1 MKKQR
6 ETEVNIIEINQ
17 GKLTFFVRGL
27 TPFIFNAMSEK
38 AKHELLLPK
47 RTGKKT
53 AADKAQSFK
62 HNPLEEFR
70 GSVYRT
76 RDNKASARL
85 IFPAAAFKKAMGTA
99 ALDIPGA
106 QKTQIGRLVWVSGD
120 MVEIYGVPR
129 LHMSVVRTADMKRT
143 PDIRTRAIL
152 PEWAC
157 KITVQFV
164 KPAINEQ
171 SIFNLLA
178 AAGVTVGVGDFR
190 QEKGAGNYG
199 QFALVPE
206 KDADFARIVKA
217 GGLKQQDAA
226 LESPEMYDIETEQ
239 LYAWFNAEI
248 LRRTGKREA
257 A

>member
-17 GKLTFFVRGL
+17 GYLTFFVRGL

-38 AKHELLLPK
+38 AKHELLYPK
-47 RTGKKT
+47 GKKT
-53 AADKAQSFK
+53 TADKAQSFK

-76 RDNKASARL
+76 RDNKASTRL
-85 IFPAAAFKKAMGTA
+85 IFPATAFKKAMGTA

-106 QKTQIGRLVWVSGD
+106 KKAQIGRLVWVRGD
-120 MVEIYGVPR
+120 MVEIYGIPR
-129 LHMSVVRTADMKRT
+129 LHMSVVRSADMNRT

-152 PEWAC
+152 TEWAC

-171 SIFNLLA
+171 SISNLLA

-199 QFALVPE
+199 QFALVPD
-206 KDADFARIVKA
+206 KDADFARIVKT